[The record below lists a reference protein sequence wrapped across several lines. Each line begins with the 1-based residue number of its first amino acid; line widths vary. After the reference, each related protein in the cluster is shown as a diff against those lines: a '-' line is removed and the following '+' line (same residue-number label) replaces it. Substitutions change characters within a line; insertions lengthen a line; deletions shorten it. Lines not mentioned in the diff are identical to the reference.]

1 MKRLA
6 IFGILA
12 ASLTLVGCSEAGSGW
27 WQKEW
32 PFRTPV
38 TVDTTPSGT
47 NVAGPIGRTPVLLRL
62 HSGNFSFSESADNGA
77 DLRILAADNKTPLT
91 FHIESFD
98 VLLGVANVWVDVP
111 KLAGGEKT
119 ALWVYHGNKSAP
131 ATVNSAGSF
140 DADYTLVLHY
150 DEAPGTPTKDKT
162 SFANNA
168 ANGPTSSDDGAI
180 IGRGGKFT
188 ASTGM
193 AVAATPSL
201 ATPATG
207 FTFSTWVKLD
217 AASTA
222 DQALFA
228 RDGVVVGLAAGVP
241 YVSAGAR
248 TAAPAAIAPGQWVHV
263 AVTSDGQAS
272 RLFVGG
278 KEVATGAALP
288 AMAGP
293 LTIGGSATAPFTG
306 GLDETRLSKVAR
318 APALMATDVAAQG
331 PEGKLL
337 AFGKDEEQGGEGGT
351 ILYILKA
358 TPALDW
364 AIIGLCM
371 VLLAGAIVV
380 MVMKNNY
387 LARANRANKA
397 FQKRYQSMEEDLV
410 HISEL
415 PGLSDGERK
424 LIASAP
430 LGRLYEIG
438 IDELQMRQ
446 RRLGDR
452 PLSGEAVEALRA
464 AVDAVQVD
472 ENQKLDAAMVLLTIA
487 ISGGPF
493 IGLLGTVMGVM
504 NTFGGVAMA
513 GDVNVNAIA
522 PGIAAALLATI
533 AGLAAAIPSLFG
545 YNYLNSKIT
554 AMADEMRVFCDRL
567 VTRLAEVQ
575 AERSYPAPPTR
586 LAAE

>member
-1 MKRLA
+1 MKRLM
-6 IFGILA
+6 ILA
-12 ASLTLVGCSEAGSGW
+12 LLAPLALAGCGEGGEGW
-27 WQKEW
+27 WQKDW
-32 PFRTPV
+32 PARAPV
-38 TVDTTPSGT
+38 TIDTSATG
-47 NVAGPIGRTPVLLRL
+47 AKLDGEIGRTPVLLRL
-62 HSGNFSFSESADNGA
+62 HSGNFDFGASADNGA
-77 DLRILAADNKTPLT
+77 DLRIVAGDNETPLT

-98 VLLGVANVWVDVP
+98 VLLGVANVWVDMP
-111 KLAGGEKT
+111 KLAGGQKT
-119 ALWVYHGNKSAP
+119 PIWVYSGNKSAP
-131 ATVNSAGSF
+131 ALVNTSGTF
-140 DADYTLVLHY
+140 DADHVLVLHF
-150 DEAPGTPTKDKT
+150 DEAVGTPVTDKT
-162 SFANNA
+162 SYKNNP
-168 ANGPTSSDDGAI
+168 ANGPSAIDDGSI
-180 IGRGGKFT
+180 IGRGGKFV
-188 ASTGM
+188 ASPGM

-207 FTFSTWVKLD
+207 FTFSTWVKID
-217 AASTA
+217 AVAPGT
-222 DQALFA
+222 QALFA
-228 RDGVVVGLAAGVP
+228 RDGVTIGLADGVPFAGDMRAPTPLAAG
-241 YVSAGAR
+241 
-248 TAAPAAIAPGQWVHV
+248 QWTHV

-278 KEVATGAALP
+278 LPVAQGAPLP

-293 LTIGGSATAPFTG
+293 LTVGGAPTAPFTG
-306 GLDETRLSKVAR
+306 GMDETRLSRVAR
-318 APALMATDVAAQG
+318 PAAMMSADAQSQG
-331 PEGKLL
+331 SDGKL
-337 AFGKDEEQGGEGGT
+337 AVFGPVEEQGGGGGT
-351 ILYILKA
+351 ILFILKA
-358 TPALDW
+358 TPLLDW
-364 AIIGLCM
+364 AIIALCM
-371 VLLAGAIVV
+371 LLLAGAIAV

-387 LARANRANKA
+387 LSRANRANRA
-397 FQKRYQSMEEDLV
+397 FMKRFRTMEEDLV
-410 HISEL
+410 PIKDL
-415 PGLSDGERK
+415 PGLSPGESK

-430 LGRLYEIG
+430 LGNLYETG

-464 AVDAVQVD
+464 AVDAVQVE
-472 ENQKLDAAMVLLTIA
+472 ENQKLDKGMVLLTIA

-554 AMADEMRVFCDRL
+554 ALADEMRVFCDRL

-575 AERSYPAPPTR
+575 ADRAHPAPPTR